1 MSRDREIDVQYVLR
15 TFGGGKGR
23 GWVGSGFFQWDV
35 GSDPNG
41 VVGGASFR
49 IAVGHDMGIDCEIDG
64 DDWRTL
70 EDNGNLDD
78 ILEFAQKG
86 YTIEEAVQ
94 AALDQEDPDAG
105 EPDLMDQLSA
115 AQERAQR
122 LESLLERTSLFVAK
136 HNLLLAREI
145 DRVLK
150 EGM

>member
-15 TFGGGKGR
+15 TLGGGKGR
-23 GWVGSGFFQWDV
+23 GWIGSGIFQWDV

-41 VVGGASFR
+41 VVGVASFR
-49 IAVGHDMGIDCEIDG
+49 IAVGTSMGNDCEIDG

-70 EDNGNLDD
+70 EDNANLED

-94 AALDQEDPDAG
+94 AALDQQDPDNCG
-105 EPDLMDQLSA
+105 EVSAMDQIDA
-115 AQERAQR
+115 MQGY
-122 LESLLERTSLFVAK
+122 
-136 HNLLLAREI
+136 I
-145 DRVLK
+145 DRLTITIEMFLKGHTNEAIVMAKKVLK